1 VGQVHLPIL
10 GEQAAYLGGQPPQV
24 KVRMLPLEP
33 LGPNGDGAGGKVNRL
48 CQGLHFLYRT
58 GSKVPAQ
65 PVCQSQPG
73 GYAYEF
79 VAFNSED
86 AVSRPE
92 RCSRETIA
100 FCGAAAEGIRER

>member
-1 VGQVHLPIL
+1 
-10 GEQAAYLGGQPPQV
+10 
-24 KVRMLPLEP
+24 M
-33 LGPNGDGAGGKVNRL
+33 
-48 CQGLHFLYRT
+48 
-58 GSKVPAQ
+58 PAQ

-100 FCGAAAEGIRER
+100 FCGAAAEGIREGRVGCSPESSKNRERGSCSPSFMGGHGRSTVISL